1 MNLERWKANLVYI
14 CVLML
19 LFFLTKECKAQE
31 STLVRVA
38 HDSFISYYDTQLL
51 EPVLVCY
58 VLQYSDFS
66 GHEKVSGRHFKMD
79 TKLPRPRVKDSDI
92 AGTGYVRGHLCSA
105 ADRDSRKSW
114 LKETYLTSNLCPM
127 TMVCNSGRWK
137 VIEDSCRAIA
147 KRGHRLII
155 ARGPLFKD
163 IPSRSARVIQNRL
176 AIRVPDGFFSAAR
189 CLECGLCY
197 FDFCENGQQLETPV
211 RNTDSS
217 GQPRVYDNRGTEVL
231 QLVIQAR
238 YVVQD
243 SVSYYWRDPRILNIL
258 RNVTGVWSREEY
270 ETITR

>member
-1 MNLERWKANLVYI
+1 MEIEKWKGYLVYI
-14 CVLML
+14 CALLL

-58 VLQYSDFS
+58 TLEYRDFS
-66 GHEKVSGRHFKMD
+66 GSEKVSGRHFKMD

-114 LKETYLTSNLCPM
+114 LKETYLTSNMCPM
-127 TMVCNSGRWK
+127 TMVCNSGPWK
-137 VIEDSCRAIA
+137 MIEDSCRAIV

-155 ARGPLFKD
+155 ARGPLFWNCTTLAANVVQNG
-163 IPSRSARVIQNRL
+163 SGEGANVIRNRM
-176 AIRVPDGFFSAAR
+176 AIRIPDGFYSAAR
-189 CLECGLCY
+189 CLDCGLCY
-197 FDFCENGQQLETPV
+197 FASCANV
-211 RNTDSS
+211 
-217 GQPRVYDNRGTEVL
+217 GTNEL
-231 QLVIQAR
+231 QLVLHSSNTR
-238 YVVQD
+238 QD
-243 SVSYYWRDPRILNIL
+243 PGAYYWRDPRLLNIL
-258 RNVTGVWSREEY
+258 KNVTGVWSQEAY